1 MDIDISLGLQ
11 SNKESNDFLRCL
23 WANIRKEFGK
33 IAWNLLPL
41 KVENKIFVG
50 YCDIGLDKA
59 LEVTL
64 KAKIK
69 GCLSSIIFSIP
80 DEMSNKEQIESRLKG
95 CITKTRH
102 GLGQYKIWGLSC
114 SLNKSAN
121 FGKVEG
127 VSFSILGNKLSI
139 KVKAYDEI
147 RIEVVESDKMLGSN
161 YISKEEADSLISVM
175 KRQERMLEDK
185 YQYALDQKMNEDRY
199 FSIGTFVVGVVIS
212 VFGFFGFKSLKSI
225 EEKAKENSQRLATKI
240 SEDVTKE
247 YLKQRLQG
255 LVTIESE
262 KILKSSAAESLK
274 KEILDSVYKKYDE
287 KFNSLSE
294 EDVSES
300 QQIENIS
307 DSDDN
312 DLF

>member
-1 MDIDISLGLQ
+1 MISM
-11 SNKESNDFLRCL
+11 ENDKSREPSDSTT
-23 WANIRKEFGK
+23 AEFILISCVLAILFCVCCWVYG
-33 IAWNLLPL
+33 AFV
-41 KVENKIFVG
+41 KV
-50 YCDIGLDKA
+50 
-59 LEVTL
+59 
-64 KAKIK
+64 
-69 GCLSSIIFSIP
+69 P
-80 DEMSNKEQIESRLKG
+80 
-95 CITKTRH
+95 
-102 GLGQYKIWGLSC
+102 
-114 SLNKSAN
+114 
-121 FGKVEG
+121 
-127 VSFSILGNKLSI
+127 SFQP
-139 KVKAYDEI
+139 I

-225 EEKAKENSQRLATKI
+225 EEKAKEDSQRLATKI

-300 QQIENIS
+300 QQTENIS
-307 DSDDN
+307 DTDDN

>member
-1 MDIDISLGLQ
+1 MENDKSREPSDSTTAEFILISCVLAILFCVCCWVYGA
-11 SNKESNDFLRCL
+11 FV
-23 WANIRKEFGK
+23 
-33 IAWNLLPL
+33 
-41 KVENKIFVG
+41 KV
-50 YCDIGLDKA
+50 
-59 LEVTL
+59 
-64 KAKIK
+64 
-69 GCLSSIIFSIP
+69 P
-80 DEMSNKEQIESRLKG
+80 
-95 CITKTRH
+95 
-102 GLGQYKIWGLSC
+102 
-114 SLNKSAN
+114 
-121 FGKVEG
+121 
-127 VSFSILGNKLSI
+127 SFQP
-139 KVKAYDEI
+139 I

-300 QQIENIS
+300 QQTENIS

>member
-1 MDIDISLGLQ
+1 MENDKSREPSDSTTAEFILISCVLAILFCVCCWVYGA
-11 SNKESNDFLRCL
+11 FV
-23 WANIRKEFGK
+23 
-33 IAWNLLPL
+33 
-41 KVENKIFVG
+41 KV
-50 YCDIGLDKA
+50 
-59 LEVTL
+59 
-64 KAKIK
+64 
-69 GCLSSIIFSIP
+69 P
-80 DEMSNKEQIESRLKG
+80 
-95 CITKTRH
+95 
-102 GLGQYKIWGLSC
+102 
-114 SLNKSAN
+114 
-121 FGKVEG
+121 
-127 VSFSILGNKLSI
+127 SFQP
-139 KVKAYDEI
+139 I

-212 VFGFFGFKSLKSI
+212 VFVFLGFKSLKSI
-225 EEKAKENSQRLATKI
+225 EEKAKEDSQRLATKI

-300 QQIENIS
+300 QQTENIS

>member
-1 MDIDISLGLQ
+1 MISM
-11 SNKESNDFLRCL
+11 ENDKSREPSDSTT
-23 WANIRKEFGK
+23 AEFILISCVLAILFCVCCWVYG
-33 IAWNLLPL
+33 AFV
-41 KVENKIFVG
+41 KV
-50 YCDIGLDKA
+50 
-59 LEVTL
+59 
-64 KAKIK
+64 
-69 GCLSSIIFSIP
+69 P
-80 DEMSNKEQIESRLKG
+80 
-95 CITKTRH
+95 
-102 GLGQYKIWGLSC
+102 
-114 SLNKSAN
+114 
-121 FGKVEG
+121 
-127 VSFSILGNKLSI
+127 SFQP
-139 KVKAYDEI
+139 I
-147 RIEVVESDKMLGSN
+147 RIEVVKSDKMLGSN

-225 EEKAKENSQRLATKI
+225 EEKAKEDSQRLATKI

-300 QQIENIS
+300 QQTENIS

>member
-1 MDIDISLGLQ
+1 MENDKSREPSDSTTAEFILISCVLAILFCVCCWVYGA
-11 SNKESNDFLRCL
+11 FV
-23 WANIRKEFGK
+23 
-33 IAWNLLPL
+33 
-41 KVENKIFVG
+41 KV
-50 YCDIGLDKA
+50 
-59 LEVTL
+59 
-64 KAKIK
+64 
-69 GCLSSIIFSIP
+69 P
-80 DEMSNKEQIESRLKG
+80 
-95 CITKTRH
+95 
-102 GLGQYKIWGLSC
+102 
-114 SLNKSAN
+114 
-121 FGKVEG
+121 
-127 VSFSILGNKLSI
+127 SFQP
-139 KVKAYDEI
+139 I

-161 YISKEEADSLISVM
+161 YISKEEADSLIGVM

-225 EEKAKENSQRLATKI
+225 EEKAKEDSQRLATKI

-300 QQIENIS
+300 QQTENIS

>member
-1 MDIDISLGLQ
+1 MENDKSREPSDSTTAEFILISCVLA
-11 SNKESNDFLRCL
+11 FLFCVCC
-23 WANIRKEFGK
+23 WVYGAFV
-33 IAWNLLPL
+33 
-41 KVENKIFVG
+41 KV
-50 YCDIGLDKA
+50 
-59 LEVTL
+59 
-64 KAKIK
+64 
-69 GCLSSIIFSIP
+69 P
-80 DEMSNKEQIESRLKG
+80 
-95 CITKTRH
+95 
-102 GLGQYKIWGLSC
+102 
-114 SLNKSAN
+114 
-121 FGKVEG
+121 
-127 VSFSILGNKLSI
+127 SFQP
-139 KVKAYDEI
+139 I

-161 YISKEEADSLISVM
+161 YISKAEADSLISVM

-225 EEKAKENSQRLATKI
+225 EEKAKEDSQRLATKI

-300 QQIENIS
+300 QQTENIS

>member
-1 MDIDISLGLQ
+1 MISM
-11 SNKESNDFLRCL
+11 ENDKSREPSDSTT
-23 WANIRKEFGK
+23 AEFILISCVLAILFCVCCWVYG
-33 IAWNLLPL
+33 AFV
-41 KVENKIFVG
+41 KV
-50 YCDIGLDKA
+50 
-59 LEVTL
+59 
-64 KAKIK
+64 
-69 GCLSSIIFSIP
+69 P
-80 DEMSNKEQIESRLKG
+80 
-95 CITKTRH
+95 
-102 GLGQYKIWGLSC
+102 
-114 SLNKSAN
+114 
-121 FGKVEG
+121 
-127 VSFSILGNKLSI
+127 SFQP
-139 KVKAYDEI
+139 I

-175 KRQERMLEDK
+175 KRQERMLEDR

-225 EEKAKENSQRLATKI
+225 EEKAKEDSQRLATKI

-300 QQIENIS
+300 QQTENIS

>member
-1 MDIDISLGLQ
+1 MENDKSREPSDSTTAEFILISCVLAILFCVCCWVYGA
-11 SNKESNDFLRCL
+11 FV
-23 WANIRKEFGK
+23 
-33 IAWNLLPL
+33 
-41 KVENKIFVG
+41 KV
-50 YCDIGLDKA
+50 
-59 LEVTL
+59 
-64 KAKIK
+64 
-69 GCLSSIIFSIP
+69 P
-80 DEMSNKEQIESRLKG
+80 
-95 CITKTRH
+95 
-102 GLGQYKIWGLSC
+102 
-114 SLNKSAN
+114 
-121 FGKVEG
+121 
-127 VSFSILGNKLSI
+127 SFQP
-139 KVKAYDEI
+139 I

>member
-1 MDIDISLGLQ
+1 MENDKSREPSDSTTAEFILISCVLAILFCVCCWVYGA
-11 SNKESNDFLRCL
+11 FV
-23 WANIRKEFGK
+23 
-33 IAWNLLPL
+33 
-41 KVENKIFVG
+41 KV
-50 YCDIGLDKA
+50 
-59 LEVTL
+59 
-64 KAKIK
+64 
-69 GCLSSIIFSIP
+69 P
-80 DEMSNKEQIESRLKG
+80 
-95 CITKTRH
+95 
-102 GLGQYKIWGLSC
+102 
-114 SLNKSAN
+114 
-121 FGKVEG
+121 
-127 VSFSILGNKLSI
+127 SFQP
-139 KVKAYDEI
+139 I

-175 KRQERMLEDK
+175 KGQERMLEDK

-225 EEKAKENSQRLATKI
+225 EEKAKEDSQRLATKI

-300 QQIENIS
+300 QQTENIS

>member
-1 MDIDISLGLQ
+1 MISM
-11 SNKESNDFLRCL
+11 ENDKSREPSDSTT
-23 WANIRKEFGK
+23 AEFILISCVLAILFCVCCWVYG
-33 IAWNLLPL
+33 AFV
-41 KVENKIFVG
+41 KV
-50 YCDIGLDKA
+50 
-59 LEVTL
+59 
-64 KAKIK
+64 
-69 GCLSSIIFSIP
+69 P
-80 DEMSNKEQIESRLKG
+80 
-95 CITKTRH
+95 
-102 GLGQYKIWGLSC
+102 
-114 SLNKSAN
+114 
-121 FGKVEG
+121 
-127 VSFSILGNKLSI
+127 SFQP
-139 KVKAYDEI
+139 I

-212 VFGFFGFKSLKSI
+212 VFGFLGFKSLKSI
-225 EEKAKENSQRLATKI
+225 EEKAKEDSQRLATKI

-300 QQIENIS
+300 QQTENIS

>member
-1 MDIDISLGLQ
+1 MENDKSREPSDSTTAEFILISCVLAILFCVCCWVYGA
-11 SNKESNDFLRCL
+11 FV
-23 WANIRKEFGK
+23 
-33 IAWNLLPL
+33 
-41 KVENKIFVG
+41 KV
-50 YCDIGLDKA
+50 
-59 LEVTL
+59 
-64 KAKIK
+64 
-69 GCLSSIIFSIP
+69 P
-80 DEMSNKEQIESRLKG
+80 
-95 CITKTRH
+95 
-102 GLGQYKIWGLSC
+102 
-114 SLNKSAN
+114 
-121 FGKVEG
+121 
-127 VSFSILGNKLSI
+127 SFQP
-139 KVKAYDEI
+139 I

-225 EEKAKENSQRLATKI
+225 EEKAKEDSQRLATKI

-300 QQIENIS
+300 QQTENIS

>member
-1 MDIDISLGLQ
+1 MENDKSRDPSDSTTAEFILISCVLAILFCVCCWVYGA
-11 SNKESNDFLRCL
+11 FV
-23 WANIRKEFGK
+23 
-33 IAWNLLPL
+33 
-41 KVENKIFVG
+41 KV
-50 YCDIGLDKA
+50 
-59 LEVTL
+59 
-64 KAKIK
+64 
-69 GCLSSIIFSIP
+69 P
-80 DEMSNKEQIESRLKG
+80 
-95 CITKTRH
+95 
-102 GLGQYKIWGLSC
+102 
-114 SLNKSAN
+114 
-121 FGKVEG
+121 
-127 VSFSILGNKLSI
+127 SFQP
-139 KVKAYDEI
+139 I

-225 EEKAKENSQRLATKI
+225 EEKAKEDSQRLATKI

-300 QQIENIS
+300 QQTENIS

>member
-1 MDIDISLGLQ
+1 MENDKSREPSDSTTAEFILISCVLAILFCVCCWVYGA
-11 SNKESNDFLRCL
+11 FV
-23 WANIRKEFGK
+23 
-33 IAWNLLPL
+33 
-41 KVENKIFVG
+41 KV
-50 YCDIGLDKA
+50 
-59 LEVTL
+59 
-64 KAKIK
+64 
-69 GCLSSIIFSIP
+69 P
-80 DEMSNKEQIESRLKG
+80 
-95 CITKTRH
+95 
-102 GLGQYKIWGLSC
+102 
-114 SLNKSAN
+114 
-121 FGKVEG
+121 
-127 VSFSILGNKLSI
+127 SFQP
-139 KVKAYDEI
+139 I

-212 VFGFFGFKSLKSI
+212 VFVFFGFKSLKSI
-225 EEKAKENSQRLATKI
+225 EEKAKEDSQRLATKI

-300 QQIENIS
+300 QQTENIS

>member
-1 MDIDISLGLQ
+1 MISM
-11 SNKESNDFLRCL
+11 ENDKSREPSDSTT
-23 WANIRKEFGK
+23 AEFILISCVLAILFCVCCWVYG
-33 IAWNLLPL
+33 AFV
-41 KVENKIFVG
+41 KV
-50 YCDIGLDKA
+50 
-59 LEVTL
+59 
-64 KAKIK
+64 
-69 GCLSSIIFSIP
+69 P
-80 DEMSNKEQIESRLKG
+80 
-95 CITKTRH
+95 
-102 GLGQYKIWGLSC
+102 
-114 SLNKSAN
+114 
-121 FGKVEG
+121 
-127 VSFSILGNKLSI
+127 SFQP
-139 KVKAYDEI
+139 I

-300 QQIENIS
+300 QQTENIS

>member
-1 MDIDISLGLQ
+1 MENDKSREPSDSTTAEFILISCVLAILFCVCCWVYGA
-11 SNKESNDFLRCL
+11 FV
-23 WANIRKEFGK
+23 
-33 IAWNLLPL
+33 
-41 KVENKIFVG
+41 KV
-50 YCDIGLDKA
+50 
-59 LEVTL
+59 
-64 KAKIK
+64 
-69 GCLSSIIFSIP
+69 P
-80 DEMSNKEQIESRLKG
+80 
-95 CITKTRH
+95 
-102 GLGQYKIWGLSC
+102 
-114 SLNKSAN
+114 
-121 FGKVEG
+121 
-127 VSFSILGNKLSI
+127 SFQP
-139 KVKAYDEI
+139 I

-225 EEKAKENSQRLATKI
+225 EEKAKEDSQRLATKI

-274 KEILDSVYKKYDE
+274 KEILDSVYKKYEE

-300 QQIENIS
+300 QQTENIS

>member
-1 MDIDISLGLQ
+1 MENDKSREPSDSTTAEFILISCVLAILFCVCCWVYGA
-11 SNKESNDFLRCL
+11 FV
-23 WANIRKEFGK
+23 
-33 IAWNLLPL
+33 
-41 KVENKIFVG
+41 KV
-50 YCDIGLDKA
+50 
-59 LEVTL
+59 
-64 KAKIK
+64 
-69 GCLSSIIFSIP
+69 P
-80 DEMSNKEQIESRLKG
+80 
-95 CITKTRH
+95 
-102 GLGQYKIWGLSC
+102 
-114 SLNKSAN
+114 
-121 FGKVEG
+121 
-127 VSFSILGNKLSI
+127 SFQP
-139 KVKAYDEI
+139 I

-212 VFGFFGFKSLKSI
+212 VFVFWGFKSLKSI
-225 EEKAKENSQRLATKI
+225 EEKAKEDSQRLATKI

-300 QQIENIS
+300 QQTENIS

>member
-1 MDIDISLGLQ
+1 MISM
-11 SNKESNDFLRCL
+11 ENDKSREPSDSTT
-23 WANIRKEFGK
+23 AEFILISCILAILFCICCWVYG
-33 IAWNLLPL
+33 AFV
-41 KVENKIFVG
+41 KV
-50 YCDIGLDKA
+50 
-59 LEVTL
+59 
-64 KAKIK
+64 
-69 GCLSSIIFSIP
+69 P
-80 DEMSNKEQIESRLKG
+80 
-95 CITKTRH
+95 
-102 GLGQYKIWGLSC
+102 
-114 SLNKSAN
+114 
-121 FGKVEG
+121 
-127 VSFSILGNKLSI
+127 SFQP
-139 KVKAYDEI
+139 I

-225 EEKAKENSQRLATKI
+225 EEKAKEDSQRLATKI

-300 QQIENIS
+300 QQTENIS

>member
-1 MDIDISLGLQ
+1 MENDKSREPSDSTTAEFILIS
-11 SNKESNDFLRCL
+11 
-23 WANIRKEFGK
+23 
-33 IAWNLLPL
+33 
-41 KVENKIFVG
+41 
-50 YCDIGLDKA
+50 
-59 LEVTL
+59 
-64 KAKIK
+64 
-69 GCLSSIIFSIP
+69 
-80 DEMSNKEQIESRLKG
+80 
-95 CITKTRH
+95 CI
-102 GLGQYKIWGLSC
+102 L
-114 SLNKSAN
+114 A
-121 FGKVEG
+121 
-127 VSFSILGNKLSI
+127 ILFCICCWVYGAFI
-139 KVKAYDEI
+139 KVPSFQPI

-175 KRQERMLEDK
+175 KRQEHMLEDK

-212 VFGFFGFKSLKSI
+212 IFGFFGFKSLKSI
-225 EEKAKENSQRLATKI
+225 EEKAKEDSQRLATKI

-300 QQIENIS
+300 QQTENIS

>member
-1 MDIDISLGLQ
+1 MISM
-11 SNKESNDFLRCL
+11 ENDKSREPSDSTT
-23 WANIRKEFGK
+23 AEFILISCVLAILFCVCCWVYG
-33 IAWNLLPL
+33 AFV
-41 KVENKIFVG
+41 KV
-50 YCDIGLDKA
+50 
-59 LEVTL
+59 
-64 KAKIK
+64 
-69 GCLSSIIFSIP
+69 P
-80 DEMSNKEQIESRLKG
+80 
-95 CITKTRH
+95 
-102 GLGQYKIWGLSC
+102 
-114 SLNKSAN
+114 
-121 FGKVEG
+121 
-127 VSFSILGNKLSI
+127 SFQP
-139 KVKAYDEI
+139 I

-161 YISKEEADSLISVM
+161 YISKEETDSLISVM

>member
-1 MDIDISLGLQ
+1 MENDKSREPSDSTTAEFILISCVLAILFCVCCWVYGA
-11 SNKESNDFLRCL
+11 FV
-23 WANIRKEFGK
+23 
-33 IAWNLLPL
+33 
-41 KVENKIFVG
+41 KV
-50 YCDIGLDKA
+50 
-59 LEVTL
+59 
-64 KAKIK
+64 
-69 GCLSSIIFSIP
+69 P
-80 DEMSNKEQIESRLKG
+80 
-95 CITKTRH
+95 
-102 GLGQYKIWGLSC
+102 
-114 SLNKSAN
+114 
-121 FGKVEG
+121 
-127 VSFSILGNKLSI
+127 SFQP
-139 KVKAYDEI
+139 I

-161 YISKEEADSLISVM
+161 YISKEETDSLISVM

>member
-1 MDIDISLGLQ
+1 MISM
-11 SNKESNDFLRCL
+11 ENDKSREPSDSTT
-23 WANIRKEFGK
+23 AEFILISCVLAILFCVCCWVYG
-33 IAWNLLPL
+33 AFV
-41 KVENKIFVG
+41 KV
-50 YCDIGLDKA
+50 
-59 LEVTL
+59 
-64 KAKIK
+64 
-69 GCLSSIIFSIP
+69 P
-80 DEMSNKEQIESRLKG
+80 
-95 CITKTRH
+95 
-102 GLGQYKIWGLSC
+102 
-114 SLNKSAN
+114 
-121 FGKVEG
+121 
-127 VSFSILGNKLSI
+127 SFQP
-139 KVKAYDEI
+139 I

-225 EEKAKENSQRLATKI
+225 EEKAKEDSQRLATKM
-240 SEDVTKE
+240 SEDCTKE

-255 LVTIESE
+255 LVTMESE

-300 QQIENIS
+300 QQTENIS

>member
-1 MDIDISLGLQ
+1 MENDKSREPSDSTTAEFILISCVLAILFCVCCWVYGA
-11 SNKESNDFLRCL
+11 FV
-23 WANIRKEFGK
+23 
-33 IAWNLLPL
+33 
-41 KVENKIFVG
+41 KV
-50 YCDIGLDKA
+50 
-59 LEVTL
+59 
-64 KAKIK
+64 
-69 GCLSSIIFSIP
+69 P
-80 DEMSNKEQIESRLKG
+80 
-95 CITKTRH
+95 
-102 GLGQYKIWGLSC
+102 
-114 SLNKSAN
+114 
-121 FGKVEG
+121 
-127 VSFSILGNKLSI
+127 SFQP
-139 KVKAYDEI
+139 I
-147 RIEVVESDKMLGSN
+147 RIEVVESEKMLGSN

-225 EEKAKENSQRLATKI
+225 EEKAKEDSQRLATKI

-300 QQIENIS
+300 QQTENIS

>member
-1 MDIDISLGLQ
+1 M
-11 SNKESNDFLRCL
+11 
-23 WANIRKEFGK
+23 
-33 IAWNLLPL
+33 
-41 KVENKIFVG
+41 
-50 YCDIGLDKA
+50 
-59 LEVTL
+59 
-64 KAKIK
+64 
-69 GCLSSIIFSIP
+69 
-80 DEMSNKEQIESRLKG
+80 
-95 CITKTRH
+95 
-102 GLGQYKIWGLSC
+102 
-114 SLNKSAN
+114 
-121 FGKVEG
+121 
-127 VSFSILGNKLSI
+127 
-139 KVKAYDEI
+139 
-147 RIEVVESDKMLGSN
+147 
-161 YISKEEADSLISVM
+161 
-175 KRQERMLEDK
+175 
-185 YQYALDQKMNEDRY
+185 
-199 FSIGTFVVGVVIS
+199 
-212 VFGFFGFKSLKSI
+212 
-225 EEKAKENSQRLATKI
+225 ATKI

>member
-1 MDIDISLGLQ
+1 MISM
-11 SNKESNDFLRCL
+11 ENDKSREPSDSTT
-23 WANIRKEFGK
+23 AEFILISCVLAILFCVCCWVYG
-33 IAWNLLPL
+33 AFV
-41 KVENKIFVG
+41 KV
-50 YCDIGLDKA
+50 
-59 LEVTL
+59 
-64 KAKIK
+64 
-69 GCLSSIIFSIP
+69 P
-80 DEMSNKEQIESRLKG
+80 
-95 CITKTRH
+95 
-102 GLGQYKIWGLSC
+102 
-114 SLNKSAN
+114 
-121 FGKVEG
+121 
-127 VSFSILGNKLSI
+127 SFQP
-139 KVKAYDEI
+139 I

-225 EEKAKENSQRLATKI
+225 EEKAKEDSQRLATKI

-300 QQIENIS
+300 QQTENIS

>member
-1 MDIDISLGLQ
+1 MENDKSREPSDSTTAEFILISCVLAILFCVCCWVYGA
-11 SNKESNDFLRCL
+11 FV
-23 WANIRKEFGK
+23 
-33 IAWNLLPL
+33 
-41 KVENKIFVG
+41 KV
-50 YCDIGLDKA
+50 
-59 LEVTL
+59 
-64 KAKIK
+64 
-69 GCLSSIIFSIP
+69 P
-80 DEMSNKEQIESRLKG
+80 
-95 CITKTRH
+95 
-102 GLGQYKIWGLSC
+102 
-114 SLNKSAN
+114 
-121 FGKVEG
+121 
-127 VSFSILGNKLSI
+127 SFQP
-139 KVKAYDEI
+139 I

-225 EEKAKENSQRLATKI
+225 EEKAKEDSQRLATKI

>member
-1 MDIDISLGLQ
+1 MENDKSREPSDSTTAEFILISCILAILFCICCWVYGA
-11 SNKESNDFLRCL
+11 FV
-23 WANIRKEFGK
+23 
-33 IAWNLLPL
+33 
-41 KVENKIFVG
+41 KV
-50 YCDIGLDKA
+50 
-59 LEVTL
+59 
-64 KAKIK
+64 
-69 GCLSSIIFSIP
+69 P
-80 DEMSNKEQIESRLKG
+80 
-95 CITKTRH
+95 
-102 GLGQYKIWGLSC
+102 
-114 SLNKSAN
+114 
-121 FGKVEG
+121 
-127 VSFSILGNKLSI
+127 SFQP
-139 KVKAYDEI
+139 I

-212 VFGFFGFKSLKSI
+212 VFGFFGFKSLKSL

-294 EDVSES
+294 ENVSES

>member
-1 MDIDISLGLQ
+1 MISM
-11 SNKESNDFLRCL
+11 ENDKSREPSDSTT
-23 WANIRKEFGK
+23 AEFILISCVLAILFCVCCWVYG
-33 IAWNLLPL
+33 AFV
-41 KVENKIFVG
+41 KV
-50 YCDIGLDKA
+50 
-59 LEVTL
+59 
-64 KAKIK
+64 
-69 GCLSSIIFSIP
+69 P
-80 DEMSNKEQIESRLKG
+80 
-95 CITKTRH
+95 
-102 GLGQYKIWGLSC
+102 
-114 SLNKSAN
+114 
-121 FGKVEG
+121 
-127 VSFSILGNKLSI
+127 SFQP
-139 KVKAYDEI
+139 I

-212 VFGFFGFKSLKSI
+212 VFVFFGFKSLKSI
-225 EEKAKENSQRLATKI
+225 EEKAKEDSQRLATKI

-300 QQIENIS
+300 QQTENIS

>member
-1 MDIDISLGLQ
+1 MENDKSREPSDSTTAEFILISCVLAILFCVCCWVYGAFVKVP
-11 SNKESNDFLRCL
+11 SFL
-23 WANIRKEFGK
+23 
-33 IAWNLLPL
+33 P
-41 KVENKIFVG
+41 
-50 YCDIGLDKA
+50 
-59 LEVTL
+59 
-64 KAKIK
+64 
-69 GCLSSIIFSIP
+69 
-80 DEMSNKEQIESRLKG
+80 
-95 CITKTRH
+95 
-102 GLGQYKIWGLSC
+102 
-114 SLNKSAN
+114 
-121 FGKVEG
+121 
-127 VSFSILGNKLSI
+127 
-139 KVKAYDEI
+139 I

-225 EEKAKENSQRLATKI
+225 EEKAKEDSQRLATKI

-300 QQIENIS
+300 QQTENIS

>member
-1 MDIDISLGLQ
+1 MENDKSREPSDSTTAEFILISCVLAILFCVCCWVYGA
-11 SNKESNDFLRCL
+11 FV
-23 WANIRKEFGK
+23 
-33 IAWNLLPL
+33 
-41 KVENKIFVG
+41 KV
-50 YCDIGLDKA
+50 
-59 LEVTL
+59 
-64 KAKIK
+64 
-69 GCLSSIIFSIP
+69 P
-80 DEMSNKEQIESRLKG
+80 
-95 CITKTRH
+95 
-102 GLGQYKIWGLSC
+102 
-114 SLNKSAN
+114 
-121 FGKVEG
+121 
-127 VSFSILGNKLSI
+127 SFQP
-139 KVKAYDEI
+139 I

-161 YISKEEADSLISVM
+161 YISKEEADSLSSVM

-225 EEKAKENSQRLATKI
+225 EEKAKEDSQRLATKI

-300 QQIENIS
+300 QQTENIS

>member
-1 MDIDISLGLQ
+1 MENDKSREPSDSTTAEFILISCVLAILFCVCCWVYGA
-11 SNKESNDFLRCL
+11 FV
-23 WANIRKEFGK
+23 
-33 IAWNLLPL
+33 
-41 KVENKIFVG
+41 KV
-50 YCDIGLDKA
+50 
-59 LEVTL
+59 
-64 KAKIK
+64 
-69 GCLSSIIFSIP
+69 P
-80 DEMSNKEQIESRLKG
+80 
-95 CITKTRH
+95 
-102 GLGQYKIWGLSC
+102 
-114 SLNKSAN
+114 
-121 FGKVEG
+121 
-127 VSFSILGNKLSI
+127 SFQP
-139 KVKAYDEI
+139 I

-175 KRQERMLEDK
+175 KRQERMLEDR

-225 EEKAKENSQRLATKI
+225 EEKAKEDSQRLATKI

-300 QQIENIS
+300 QQTENIS

>member
-1 MDIDISLGLQ
+1 MENDKSREPSDSTTAEFILISCVLAILFCVCCWVYGA
-11 SNKESNDFLRCL
+11 FV
-23 WANIRKEFGK
+23 
-33 IAWNLLPL
+33 
-41 KVENKIFVG
+41 KV
-50 YCDIGLDKA
+50 
-59 LEVTL
+59 
-64 KAKIK
+64 
-69 GCLSSIIFSIP
+69 P
-80 DEMSNKEQIESRLKG
+80 
-95 CITKTRH
+95 
-102 GLGQYKIWGLSC
+102 
-114 SLNKSAN
+114 
-121 FGKVEG
+121 
-127 VSFSILGNKLSI
+127 SFQP
-139 KVKAYDEI
+139 I

-240 SEDVTKE
+240 SGDVTKE

>member
-1 MDIDISLGLQ
+1 MENDKSREPSDSTTAEFILISCVLAILFCVCCWVYGA
-11 SNKESNDFLRCL
+11 FV
-23 WANIRKEFGK
+23 
-33 IAWNLLPL
+33 
-41 KVENKIFVG
+41 KV
-50 YCDIGLDKA
+50 
-59 LEVTL
+59 
-64 KAKIK
+64 
-69 GCLSSIIFSIP
+69 P
-80 DEMSNKEQIESRLKG
+80 
-95 CITKTRH
+95 
-102 GLGQYKIWGLSC
+102 
-114 SLNKSAN
+114 
-121 FGKVEG
+121 
-127 VSFSILGNKLSI
+127 SFQP
-139 KVKAYDEI
+139 I

-225 EEKAKENSQRLATKI
+225 EEKAKEDSQRLATKI

-255 LVTIESE
+255 LFTIESE

-300 QQIENIS
+300 QQTENIS

>member
-1 MDIDISLGLQ
+1 MENDKSREPSDSTTAEFILISCVLAILFCVCCWVYGA
-11 SNKESNDFLRCL
+11 FV
-23 WANIRKEFGK
+23 
-33 IAWNLLPL
+33 
-41 KVENKIFVG
+41 KV
-50 YCDIGLDKA
+50 
-59 LEVTL
+59 
-64 KAKIK
+64 
-69 GCLSSIIFSIP
+69 P
-80 DEMSNKEQIESRLKG
+80 
-95 CITKTRH
+95 
-102 GLGQYKIWGLSC
+102 
-114 SLNKSAN
+114 
-121 FGKVEG
+121 
-127 VSFSILGNKLSI
+127 SFQP
-139 KVKAYDEI
+139 I

-212 VFGFFGFKSLKSI
+212 VFGFLGFKSLKSI
-225 EEKAKENSQRLATKI
+225 EEKAKEDSQRLATKI

-300 QQIENIS
+300 QQTENIS

>member
-1 MDIDISLGLQ
+1 MENDKSREPSDSTTAEFILISCILAILFCICCWVYGA
-11 SNKESNDFLRCL
+11 FV
-23 WANIRKEFGK
+23 
-33 IAWNLLPL
+33 
-41 KVENKIFVG
+41 KV
-50 YCDIGLDKA
+50 
-59 LEVTL
+59 
-64 KAKIK
+64 
-69 GCLSSIIFSIP
+69 P
-80 DEMSNKEQIESRLKG
+80 
-95 CITKTRH
+95 
-102 GLGQYKIWGLSC
+102 
-114 SLNKSAN
+114 
-121 FGKVEG
+121 
-127 VSFSILGNKLSI
+127 SFQP
-139 KVKAYDEI
+139 I

-312 DLF
+312 NLF

>member
-1 MDIDISLGLQ
+1 MISM
-11 SNKESNDFLRCL
+11 ENDKSREPSDSTT
-23 WANIRKEFGK
+23 AEFILISCVLAILFCVCCWVYG
-33 IAWNLLPL
+33 AFV
-41 KVENKIFVG
+41 KV
-50 YCDIGLDKA
+50 
-59 LEVTL
+59 
-64 KAKIK
+64 
-69 GCLSSIIFSIP
+69 P
-80 DEMSNKEQIESRLKG
+80 
-95 CITKTRH
+95 
-102 GLGQYKIWGLSC
+102 
-114 SLNKSAN
+114 
-121 FGKVEG
+121 
-127 VSFSILGNKLSI
+127 SFQP
-139 KVKAYDEI
+139 I